1 MGKDDILNECVVL
14 CVIAQLYL
22 ILCDPMDCILPGF
35 LVHGDSPGKNTG
47 VIAMPSSRGSSQPR
61 DGTQVFHISGRFFT
75 IWAMLCQLYIIR
87 GKMNFYLSLTL
98 NRKINSKWIIDLNVS
113 DTTLMLLEEYVK
125 RITFWVFFQG
135 WQSFLKQSSSHKEEK
150 NKLD

>member
-1 MGKDDILNECVVL
+1 MCCAVCHCSVVSDSL
-14 CVIAQLYL
+14 WPHGLYPARL
-22 ILCDPMDCILPGF
+22 LGPWGFSRQEYWSDCHAL
-35 LVHGDSPGKNTG
+35 LQ
-47 VIAMPSSRGSSQPR
+47 GSSQPR

-98 NRKINSKWIIDLNVS
+98 YRKINSKWIIDLNVS